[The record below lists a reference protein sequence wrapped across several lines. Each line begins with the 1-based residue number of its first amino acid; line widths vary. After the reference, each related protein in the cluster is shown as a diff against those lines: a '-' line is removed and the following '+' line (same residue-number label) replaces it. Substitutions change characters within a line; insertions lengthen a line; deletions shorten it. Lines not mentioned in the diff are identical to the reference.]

1 MAKVLVANHVTLDG
15 VMQAPARP
23 DEDPRDGFARGG
35 WAAERSDELMTAEI
49 GERKG
54 ESGAYLLG
62 RRTYEDFYEVW
73 GKRED
78 NPFSRAFNDAQKYVA
93 SRSLREP
100 LSWQNSTLLAGDAAG
115 AVAELKERLPGSLTI
130 FGSGELIASLMAAE
144 LIDEY
149 LLLVHPIVLGGGRRL
164 FEPGQQ
170 ASLRLIESATT
181 ATGVVMSTY
190 QSDR

>member
-23 DEDPRDGFARGG
+23 DEDTRGGFARGG
-35 WAAERSDELMTAEI
+35 WAAERSDELMTAKI

-54 ESGAYLLG
+54 GIGAYLFG
-62 RRTYEDFYEVW
+62 RRTYEDFHEVW
-73 GKRED
+73 GGRED
-78 NPFSRAFNDAQKYVA
+78 NPFSRAFNGAQKYVA

-100 LSWQNSTLLAGDAAG
+100 LSWQNSTLLEGDAAA
-115 AVAELKERLPGSLTI
+115 AVAELKQRLPGSLTI
-130 FGSGELIASLMAAE
+130 FGSGELVASLMAAE

-149 LLLVHPIVLGGGRRL
+149 LLLVHPLVLGGGRRL

-170 ASLRLIESATT
+170 ASLRLIESVTT
-181 ATGVVMSTY
+181 PTGVVISTY
-190 QSDR
+190 EPAR